1 MHIEKIHLQGFK
13 SAADIELSNISPFS
27 VFAGAN
33 GSGKSNLADGLSFF
47 GAIVKRGA
55 TQTLREFGGY
65 DHVHCF
71 RHRKEKART
80 ASLELIITLN
90 KQQHHYVIKLFDM
103 DSKPQLEERLVVDSK
118 LVMRRKRGF
127 APELINRD
135 DEIKPLPDYPDDMSA
150 LMLFAHTSLY
160 RFLTNIRIFRF
171 DPFAAKEPDDSSADA
186 TSLDVRGR
194 NVATM
199 LSVLERDAG
208 VREQILEWI
217 ELLVP
222 GLENIKTE
230 KQRLDGTTVITFKEE
245 GLRARFPAKL
255 ISDGTIYAL
264 CILAAILSRSDSLG
278 FTIIEEP
285 ERGIHPQAISQLV
298 QLMRDNAN
306 SNHPVFITTHSES
319 VIRECVADEL
329 WLVNK
334 REGKTCV
341 KNAGQMNINLGDL
354 NLDMAWMMNM
364 FDGGLPW

>member
-1 MHIEKIHLQGFK
+1 MHIEKIYLQGFK
-13 SAADIELSNISPFS
+13 SAADIELNNVSSFS

-33 GSGKSNLADGLSFF
+33 GSGKSNLVDGLSFF

-55 TQTLREFGGY
+55 SQTLREFGGY

-71 RHRKEKART
+71 RHRKDKART
-80 ASLELIITLN
+80 ASLDIVIRLN
-90 KQQHHYVIKLFDM
+90 NQLHHYYIKLFNM
-103 DSKPQLEERLVVDSK
+103 DKQPQLEERLMVDSK
-118 LVMRRKRGF
+118 LVMRRKRGT
-127 APELINRD
+127 APEIVNKEGELQ
-135 DEIKPLPDYPDDMSA
+135 PLPDYPDEMSS
-150 LMLFAHTSLY
+150 LMIFGHTQLY
-160 RFLTNIRIFRF
+160 SFLTNIRIFRF
-171 DPFAAKEPDDSSADA
+171 DPFSAKEPDDSSADA
-186 TSLDVRGR
+186 ISLDVRGR

-199 LSVLERDAG
+199 LSELEKNVDL
-208 VREQILEWI
+208 REQILEWI

-298 QLMRDNAN
+298 QLMRDNAATE
-306 SNHPVFITTHSES
+306 HPVFITTHSES
-319 VIRECVADEL
+319 VIRECVSDEL
-329 WLVNK
+329 WLVSK
-334 REGKTCV
+334 AEGKTCA
-341 KNAGQMNINLGDL
+341 KNAGQMDIDLGDL